1 VVTVFGEPSPERGRV
16 EDWDAAHLTEDQ
28 EVGVCADHVVGAPGD
43 RALQELIVRGIPAQP
58 DRDVG
63 PDEHGAPSEAKRH
76 GAGFAGRHAELAPE
90 LRARGDRVDFG
101 EDGFGD
107 EQDELVGAPRLVEP
121 GREAL
126 GAGEGAPEEQ
136 LRVKNN
142 LECGQRGAPRR

>member
-1 VVTVFGEPSPERGRV
+1 MRDDHT
-16 EDWDAAHLTEDQ
+16 AH
-28 EVGVCADHVVGAPGD
+28 
-43 RALQELIVRGIPAQP
+43 P

-63 PDEHGAPSEAKRH
+63 PDEHGAPSESKRH
-76 GAGFAGRHAELAPE
+76 GAGFAGRHAEFSPE

-107 EQDELVGAPRLVEP
+107 EQDELLGAPRVVEP
-121 GREAL
+121 RREAL

-136 LRVKNN
+136 LRVKND